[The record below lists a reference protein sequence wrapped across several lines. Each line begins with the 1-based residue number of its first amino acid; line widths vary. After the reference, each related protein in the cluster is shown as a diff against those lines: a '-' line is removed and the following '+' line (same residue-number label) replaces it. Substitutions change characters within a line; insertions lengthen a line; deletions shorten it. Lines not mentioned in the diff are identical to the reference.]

1 MTTFFTSAEVRN
13 AVELLASR
21 SLIRLVTEIDD
32 NGAIPPRRLAG
43 TLPDLSSHQL
53 RRAAEAARAHG
64 LVRTAP
70 GAGLELTESG
80 SELADLYDAAA
91 RWARRHA
98 YPAPVCEFS
107 SRVRHVLD
115 LLAPSLATE
124 RADGL
129 PQRAA
134 AARLPSDE
142 AEADLVR
149 PRILLIQWLAGNPQI
164 TQVSEPEPAA

>member
-1 MTTFFTSAEVRN
+1 MTTLYTPAEVRN

-53 RRAAEAARAHG
+53 RRTTEAARAHG
-64 LVRTAP
+64 FVRVVP

-80 SELADLYDAAA
+80 SELADLYDAMA

-98 YPAPVCEFS
+98 VPAPVCEFS
-107 SRVRHVLD
+107 SRIRHVLD
-115 LLAPSLATE
+115 LLAPSLITE
-124 RADGL
+124 RAD
-129 PQRAA
+129 
-134 AARLPSDE
+134 E
-142 AEADLVR
+142 AEAGLAGLR
-149 PRILLIQWLAGNPQI
+149 TLLIQWLADNLQVAR
-164 TQVSEPEPAA
+164 VSEPEPVA

>member
-1 MTTFFTSAEVRN
+1 MTTLFTSAEVRN

-70 GAGLELTESG
+70 GAGLELTEQG

-124 RADGL
+124 RADSL
-129 PQRAA
+129 PRPS

-142 AEADLVR
+142 AEADLGR
-149 PRILLIQWLAGNPQI
+149 PRTLLIQWLAGNPQI

>member
-1 MTTFFTSAEVRN
+1 MTAFFTSVEVRTT
-13 AVELLASR
+13 VELLASR

-53 RRAAEAARAHG
+53 RRATETARAHG
-64 LVRTAP
+64 LVWVAP

-80 SELADLYDAAA
+80 SELADLYDAVA

-107 SRVRHVLD
+107 GRIRHVLD
-115 LLAPSLATE
+115 LLAPSLMTE
-124 RADGL
+124 RSDGL
-129 PQRAA
+129 SWPSAG
-134 AARLPSDE
+134 RLPSAE
-142 AEADLVR
+142 AEGDLAR
-149 PRILLIQWLAGNPQI
+149 PRALLIQWLAGNPQV
-164 TQVSEPEPAA
+164 TRVSEPEPVA

>member
-1 MTTFFTSAEVRN
+1 MTTRFTSAEVRR

-21 SLIRLVTEIDD
+21 SVIRLVTEIDD

-53 RRAAEAARAHG
+53 RRAAEAARAYG

-70 GAGLELTESG
+70 GSGLELAYAG
-80 SELADLYDAAA
+80 AELADLYDAAA

-107 SRVRHVLD
+107 SRIRHVLD
-115 LLAPSLATE
+115 LLAPSLAPE

-129 PQRAA
+129 SPRSAA
-134 AARLPSDE
+134 HLPSAD
-142 AEADLVR
+142 AEADLAR
-149 PRILLIQWLAGNPQI
+149 PRALLIQWLASNPQA
-164 TQVSEPEPAA
+164 TRVSEPEPVV

>member
-1 MTTFFTSAEVRN
+1 MTTLFTPAEARN

-43 TLPDLSSHQL
+43 ILPDLSSHQL
-53 RRAAEAARAHG
+53 RRATETARAHG
-64 LVRTAP
+64 LVRVAP

-107 SRVRHVLD
+107 SRIRHVLD
-115 LLAPSLATE
+115 LLAPWLATE
-124 RADGL
+124 RADGISR
-129 PQRAA
+129 PS
-134 AARLPSDE
+134 AARLPSTE
-142 AEADLVR
+142 AEADLAR
-149 PRILLIQWLAGNPQI
+149 PRALLIQWLADNPQA
-164 TQVSEPEPAA
+164 TRVSEPEPVA